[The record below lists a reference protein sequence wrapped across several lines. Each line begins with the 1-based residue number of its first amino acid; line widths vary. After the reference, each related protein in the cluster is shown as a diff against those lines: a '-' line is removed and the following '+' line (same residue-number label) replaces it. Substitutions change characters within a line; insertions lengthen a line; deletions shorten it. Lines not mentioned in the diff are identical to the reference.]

1 MTHFRNVLAALTMIA
16 GATAAT
22 PVHAIEALTSNIPPF
37 SIETGPR
44 QGFVR
49 EILAEVAKRVGAT
62 VPVVYGKSWP
72 QSQAEAKTKTDTLIF
87 PLSRNP
93 SRDADYQWFLKVVDF
108 DIVFATAPGKPKADS
123 ESATRAL
130 ARIGVREGAPMEKEL
145 KGRSYTNLVVLKS
158 SAELVTALH
167 DGKIDA
173 WYAPAPEIA
182 FNWIQKKFP
191 GAPVWGLKTQSAP
204 LYIAASK
211 NTPGIDFEKWRK
223 AFADIEKD
231 GTKAKILA
239 AYGL

>member
-1 MTHFRNVLAALTMIA
+1 MKLMRTATIALALAAAAVTPA
-16 GATAAT
+16 G
-22 PVHAIEALTSNIPPF
+22 AIEALTSNIPPF
-37 SIETGPR
+37 SIENGPQ

-49 EILAEVAKRVGAT
+49 EILAEVAKRVGAN

-72 QSQAEAKTKTDTLIF
+72 QSQEEAKTKPDTLIF
-87 PLSRNP
+87 PLSRNA
-93 SRDADYQWFLKVVDF
+93 SREASYQWFLKVIDF
-108 DIVFATAPGKPKADS
+108 DVVFASAPGKPKADS
-123 ESATRAL
+123 EGATRAL
-130 ARIGVREGAPMEKEL
+130 ARVGVREGAPMEKEL
-145 KGRSYTNLVVLKS
+145 KDKGYANLVVLKS

-167 DGKIDA
+167 EGKIDA

-182 FNWIQKKFP
+182 FNWIGKKFP

-204 LYIAASK
+204 LFIAASK

-223 AFADIEKD
+223 ALADMEKD